1 MPGGYLRL
9 FADREGAN
17 VVASDHDCTSLTG
30 ESNSNC
36 VLQFFFSFCACLL
49 LQYRINSRR
58 KSLSFDLVNWAE
70 NPSHLECSKSIID
83 CKLDHKQ
90 DIKGVFT

>member
-1 MPGGYLRL
+1 MCFQSSVESLKVTFTIIANGILVPGGYLRL

-36 VLQFFFSFCACLL
+36 VLQFFFFLCLF
-49 LQYRINSRR
+49 ITA
-58 KSLSFDLVNWAE
+58 V
-70 NPSHLECSKSIID
+70 P
-83 CKLDHKQ
+83 CKQ
-90 DIKGVFT
+90 